1 MAFWA
6 ASTPASSVK
15 WSSRVPVEAPE
26 PLAAHVSTIA
36 VANAV
41 ISDVSSVWARGIVV
55 EAIAIRSRRIV
66 TSPPRMRPSRR
77 RPSSSC
83 ASSASRPE
91 APNFRSAPPAIFQPA
106 STSPSSPS
114 ARWSRRGERD
124 ELGVD
129 DRGPPR
135 LDQRALGAGR
145 REVARLAAEADPPA
159 LRRVEDG
166 LDAEAVRFGRLGLLH
181 AVAGDVRGVVEPG
194 QHGRVRGHEHLGLA
208 DVALTRNECQRFLA
222 RPGQLV
228 DRPHRLLSARAALSG
243 SAPRQ
248 DSLCPSS
255 PGAPPRAR
263 GDCATRA
270 GTGCRWPPGTA
281 RAGTFNRRLPD
292 PSARSPRRD
301 RPQYAAASSERL

>member
-41 ISDVSSVWARGIVV
+41 ISDVPSVWARGIVV
-55 EAIAIRSRRIV
+55 
-66 TSPPRMRPSRR
+66 
-77 RPSSSC
+77 
-83 ASSASRPE
+83 
-91 APNFRSAPPAIFQPA
+91 
-106 STSPSSPS
+106 
-114 ARWSRRGERD
+114 
-124 ELGVD
+124 
-129 DRGPPR
+129 
-135 LDQRALGAGR
+135 
-145 REVARLAAEADPPA
+145 
-159 LRRVEDG
+159 
-166 LDAEAVRFGRLGLLH
+166 EAVRFGRLGLLH

-248 DSLCPSS
+248 DS
-255 PGAPPRAR
+255 
-263 GDCATRA
+263 
-270 GTGCRWPPGTA
+270 
-281 RAGTFNRRLPD
+281 
-292 PSARSPRRD
+292 
-301 RPQYAAASSERL
+301 